1 MFDRIGRIPELAG
14 AVQQCI
20 PAHARFA
27 TAASRVLIDDRAPGH
42 YDPLRI
48 VRKNSL
54 GMSVSGLRSFI
65 SCIMVLLLPLSLVA
79 ADAGSAILHSE
90 GGVWL
95 NGTEI
100 SGSTAVFPGDAVET
114 KPGFV
119 ANIDAEGSSVL
130 IQPESIVKF
139 EGSFLNLE
147 HGSVSVGTSTLMSVH
162 VNCIKVDPITNE
174 RTQYDVTN
182 VNSTVQVVA
191 HKNDVKIEEGSSLR
205 KTSSRSAL
213 AQSATVHE
221 GEQAKRDE
229 TQACG
234 AGRPPE
240 SPANGLNQKWLEI
253 GGGAVAG
260 VVALCLLLCTSKGKS
275 SVSPSQP

>member
-1 MFDRIGRIPELAG
+1 MRKLSLGTS
-14 AVQQCI
+14 V
-20 PAHARFA
+20 
-27 TAASRVLIDDRAPGH
+27 SVLR
-42 YDPLRI
+42 
-48 VRKNSL
+48 NSL
-54 GMSVSGLRSFI
+54 CWLLV
-65 SCIMVLLLPLSLVA
+65 VLSPLSLLA
-79 ADAGSAILHSE
+79 KDAGTAILRSD
-90 GGVWL
+90 GGVWV
-95 NGTEI
+95 NGLEI
-100 SGSTAVFPGDAVET
+100 SGTTAVYAGDSLET

-119 ANIDAEGSSVL
+119 ANIDAEGSSIL
-130 IQPESIVKF
+130 IQSESIVKF
-139 EGSFLNLE
+139 EGTFLSLE
-147 HGSVSVGTSTLMSVH
+147 HGSVSVGTSTLMGVH
-162 VNCIKVDPITNE
+162 VNCIKVDPITTE

-205 KTSSRSAL
+205 KASSRSAW

-234 AGRPPE
+234 AGRPPQ